1 MTATH
6 DPATDGPELR
16 AALRAAT
23 MTLAEAGVASAP
35 VDALLLAA
43 HLLRLDPSEV
53 RRLMVLGGT
62 PAPPGYAA
70 LVTERARRI
79 PLQHLTGVAHFRGL
93 TLRVGKGVFVPR
105 PETELAVDHVL
116 RALER
121 ARGETPQREL
131 HVVDLGT
138 GSGAIAFAVKAEAA
152 YAQVTGVEV
161 SPEAVGWARR
171 NRELLGLDVD
181 LVEGDARTALT
192 GLDGQV
198 DVVVT
203 NPPYIPDDAVPVDP
217 EVRDHDPELALY
229 GGGEDGLGL
238 PLAIATR
245 AAVLLRPGGTLVME
259 HADVQ
264 GESLPRALIAAG
276 LFGEVVDHTDL
287 VGKPRHVVARR

>member
-1 MTATH
+1 
-6 DPATDGPELR
+6 
-16 AALRAAT
+16 
-23 MTLAEAGVASAP
+23 
-35 VDALLLAA
+35 
-43 HLLRLDPSEV
+43 
-53 RRLMVLGGT
+53 MVPGGT

-70 LVTERARRI
+70 LVAERARRI

-93 TLRVGKGVFVPR
+93 TLRVGEGVFVPR
-105 PETELAVDHVL
+105 PETGSRSTTPQVPWS
-116 RALER
+116 
-121 ARGETPQREL
+121 ARGETPGSAAPCRRPL
-131 HVVDLGT
+131 HRF
-138 GSGAIAFAVKAEAA
+138 GAIAFAVKAEAA

-192 GLDGQV
+192 GLEGQV

-245 AAVLLRPGGTLVME
+245 AAALLRPG
-259 HADVQ
+259 D
-264 GESLPRALIAAG
+264 PRHGARRRPGRDPAAG
-276 LFGEVVDHTDL
+276 ADRRRTVRRGRRP
-287 VGKPRHVVARR
+287 PRPRREAAARRRPPLG

>member
-1 MTATH
+1 MVRVRLL
-6 DPATDGPELR
+6 GLR
-16 AALRAAT
+16 
-23 MTLAEAGVASAP
+23 
-35 VDALLLAA
+35 
-43 HLLRLDPSEV
+43 RLDLYLRHEQPLTDAELSTL
-53 RRLMVLGGT
+53 RG
-62 PAPPGYAA
+62 
-70 LVTERARRI
+70 LVARRRQRE
-79 PLQHLTGVAHFRGL
+79 PVAYIVGRRDFYGRSF
-93 TLRVGKGVFVPR
+93 TVDPRVLVPR

-131 HVVDLGT
+131 RVVDLCT

-192 GLDGQV
+192 GLEGQV

-238 PLAIATR
+238 PVAIAAR
-245 AAVLLRPGGTLVME
+245 AAALLRPGGTLVME